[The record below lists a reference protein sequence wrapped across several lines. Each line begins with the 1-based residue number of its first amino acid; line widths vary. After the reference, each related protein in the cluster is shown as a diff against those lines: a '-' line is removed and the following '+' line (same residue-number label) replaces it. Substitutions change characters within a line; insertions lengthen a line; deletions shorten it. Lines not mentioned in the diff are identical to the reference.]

1 MIDVD
6 LSLLIKGSLINV
18 QMMSKYVLPSPP
30 LNIDEW
36 PKVSLNDEDKE

>member
-6 LSLLIKGSLINV
+6 LSLLIKGNLTNV

-30 LNIDEW
+30 LI
-36 PKVSLNDEDKE
+36 LTNDLRFP